1 MATVELQIPSRPE
14 YVGVV
19 RLAVASLAR
28 QAGMGEEAVDELRI
42 ALSEACTTAVMTHT
56 EAGLSDHVCVGW
68 TSDENAVELEISSKT
83 GDEHSGENPRR
94 PSRAGES
101 TTMSLASRLIM
112 SQALLESLA
121 TKVELEKAGDSTTTR
136 LTFSL

>member
-28 QAGMGEEAVDELRI
+28 QAGMEEEAVDELRI
-42 ALSEACTTAVMTHT
+42 ALSEACTTAVMTHV
-56 EAGLSDHVCVGW
+56 EGGLSDPVCVGW
-68 TSDENAVELEISSKT
+68 SSEESHVVLEITSKT
-83 GDEHSGENPRR
+83 GGEPSPKAEASKESGPN
-94 PSRAGES
+94 
-101 TTMSLASRLIM
+101 TMSLAARLIM

-121 TKVELEKAGDSTTTR
+121 TQVQLERTDDSTTTR

>member
-1 MATVELQIPSRPE
+1 MAVVELEIPSRPE
-14 YVGVV
+14 YVAVV

-28 QAGMGEEAVDELRI
+28 QAGMEEETVDELRI
-42 ALSEACTTAVMTHT
+42 ALSEACTTAVMTHA
-56 EAGLSDHVCVGW
+56 EAG
-68 TSDENAVELEISSKT
+68 VEDPVQVTWEADDAEVKIVVTSKT
-83 GDEHSGENPRR
+83 LPESASDTG
-94 PSRAGES
+94 S

-121 TKVELEKAGDSTTTR
+121 TSVQMDHTDSTQKTS